1 MDTCT
6 KLAVEDAVDVKRGE
20 FRVVGK
26 QLVDGLF
33 NLGKPGGGILEL
45 QQLLDA
51 EELAAFENGLVLMVN
66 KYVTIRSVCLA
77 DEHKADAKLLLQV
90 GSKLFLV
97 GTEITVLLQDG
108 TQLLTSP
115 VVGAVI
121 FQYVLHDE
129 LHRYRTQLSPTTI
142 QMYNRLLVI
151 ILTVIAQTLHDGT
164 EMRLGRV
171 SISKWLFNNVV
182 YFRLLLLTSV
192 PLHYLLCNLMR
203 TPLLVVMVNLM
214 PFGSHTEIGRA
225 HV

>member
-115 VVGAVI
+115 VVGAV
-121 FQYVLHDE
+121 FFF
-129 LHRYRTQLSPTTI
+129 LS
-142 QMYNRLLVI
+142 V
-151 ILTVIAQTLHDGT
+151 
-164 EMRLGRV
+164 
-171 SISKWLFNNVV
+171 
-182 YFRLLLLTSV
+182 
-192 PLHYLLCNLMR
+192 
-203 TPLLVVMVNLM
+203 
-214 PFGSHTEIGRA
+214 RA
-225 HV
+225 A